1 MSIKRGIDE
10 FVETNINLIWS
21 GLDKQYRRNT
31 EVHITTQAY
40 LQGSKYVSKYE
51 DMQQE
56 ITCLVVAM
64 RRQRN
69 IRIHKMIL
77 ECLEER

>member
-1 MSIKRGIDE
+1 
-10 FVETNINLIWS
+10 
-21 GLDKQYRRNT
+21 
-31 EVHITTQAY
+31 
-40 LQGSKYVSKYE
+40 
-51 DMQQE
+51 MQQE

-77 ECLEER
+77 ECLEERWSKLESTKGFFSHHKALTRIPFYSVEI